1 VVILRRLALLPF
13 TLVGITLFTF
23 VLVHLAPGDPATL
36 RAGNSRGVTPES
48 IAALRAE
55 YGLDRPLP
63 IQYADWLG
71 RSLRFDFGRSFVDG
85 RPVAARI
92 AEALPVTLGLAL
104 LAVALAYLIAVPLGC
119 LLALG
124 EGRRSLR
131 LLEALMAL
139 AYAVP
144 TIAIGLLLLRLG
156 APFGGRTPLALAV
169 AAGCLSLTTVI
180 RVSRHQRSA
189 LLSALRADYI
199 QTVRAKGAGPR
210 TVLEHALRNALLPV
224 VTLLGAE
231 LAALLSGSVLVEQL
245 FGIQGLGLLAF
256 DSVLARDYP
265 VLLGLTTLTALLTL
279 VAVLL
284 VDLTYR
290 LVDPRLGEKLQ

>member
-1 VVILRRLALLPF
+1 VILRRLALVPF

-23 VLVHLAPGDPATL
+23 VLLHLAPGDPATL
-36 RAGNSRGVTPES
+36 RAGTSRGVTPQS

-63 IQYADWLG
+63 VQYVDWVG
-71 RSLRFDFGRSFVDG
+71 RSLRLDFGRSFSDG

-104 LAVALAYLIAVPLGC
+104 LAVAFAYLLAVPLGC
-119 LLALG
+119 FLALGDGRPSVRLVEALLALV
-124 EGRRSLR
+124 
-131 LLEALMAL
+131 
-139 AYAVP
+139 YATP
-144 TIAIGLLLLRLG
+144 TIAVGLLLLRAG
-156 APFGGRTPLALAV
+156 APFGGRTTFALLV

-180 RVSRHQRSA
+180 RVTRHQRSA
-189 LLSALRADYI
+189 LLGALRADYV
-199 QTVRAKGAGPR
+199 QTVRAKGGGPR
-210 TVLEHALRNALLPV
+210 DVLLHALRNALLPM

-256 DSVLARDYP
+256 DAVLARDYP
-265 VLLGLTTLTALLTL
+265 VLLGLTTLAALLTL
-279 VAVLL
+279 AAVLL
-284 VDLTYR
+284 VDVAYG
-290 LVDPRLGEKLQ
+290 LVDPRLGDTR